1 MSLIFAHEVD
11 KLKRQLLNLAG
22 MVEESLRKSVTAL
35 FERNIAQA
43 EEVIAADKNID
54 LEEVEIEENCLK
66 CLALHQPV
74 AVDLR
79 FIVSVLKMNN
89 DLERIGDLAVNIA
102 KRTRLIIQEPETRI
116 PEQVS
121 LMAAKCRTMLR
132 DTLDSLVKSDSYLA
146 RTVMKADKEVDALN
160 REVYDLMKTRLEK
173 GSDSVASDIHILTIA
188 RFLERAADHATNI
201 SEDVVYLLEG
211 RIIRHNKKAMKL
223 PKIDAP
229 NPAGEE
235 SPEA

>member
-1 MSLIFAHEVD
+1 MSLIFAHEVE

-22 MVEESLRKSVTAL
+22 MVEEGLRKSIEAL
-35 FERNIAQA
+35 NERNVAQA
-43 EEVIAADKNID
+43 EEVIENDKVID

-79 FIVSVLKMNN
+79 FIVSVLKMTN

-102 KRTRLIIQEPETRI
+102 KRTLLIIQEPASRI
-116 PEQVS
+116 PDQVTM
-121 LMAAKCRTMLR
+121 MAAKCRIMLR
-132 DTLDSLVKSDSYLA
+132 DTLDSLVKGDGYLA

-160 REVYDLMKTRLEK
+160 REVYELVKTRLENA
-173 GSDSVASDIHILTIA
+173 SNTVASDIHILTIA

-211 RIIRHNKKAMKL
+211 QIIRHNKKAKKL
-223 PKIDAP
+223 PKENLP
-229 NPAGEE
+229 PPSEPPA
-235 SPEA
+235 